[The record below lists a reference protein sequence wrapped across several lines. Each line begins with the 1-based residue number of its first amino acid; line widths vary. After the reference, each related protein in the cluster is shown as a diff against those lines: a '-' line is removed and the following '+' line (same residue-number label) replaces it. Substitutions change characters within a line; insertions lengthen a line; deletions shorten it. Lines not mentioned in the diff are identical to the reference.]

1 MKVTDYLKEKNGLFI
16 LCFLFAIFPGM
27 IMGLSEEGT
36 FLATNGFYCI
46 TVMIFFL
53 IVYIIVDYLKL
64 NRYCKRLSELI
75 GNNDLDFIVS
85 LPTHTSYEQKL
96 LMKLIVQ
103 LKRNAEKKME
113 VFEEKK
119 MEDIE
124 FIETWVH
131 EIKTPIA
138 ATKLIIENSLDN
150 PTEKALYNI
159 SDEIIK
165 IEDMVQKTIC
175 YSQLNDFS
183 RDCQISSVNLQKIVN
198 KCLQNEYSN
207 INNKYLE
214 LDIRSLNFEVNS
226 DEKWLYFIVK
236 QILDNAVKYSNENGL
251 IRIYG
256 VNDLYNKK
264 LFIEDSGIGIREEDM
279 RRIFEKGYTGLNG
292 RKKNVSTGVGL
303 YLSYKLAKKLGHDIH
318 ISSVLKQGTKVEI
331 ILQE

>member
-1 MKVTDYLKEKNGLFI
+1 
-16 LCFLFAIFPGM
+16 
-27 IMGLSEEGT
+27 MGLSEEGT

-96 LMKLIVQ
+96 LMKLIIQ

-264 LFIEDSGIGIREEDM
+264 LFIKDSGIGIREEDM

>member
-1 MKVTDYLKEKNGLFI
+1 MKVIDYLKEKKGLFI

-27 IMGLSEEGT
+27 IMGLSEEGAFHT
-36 FLATNGFYCI
+36 TNGFYCI
-46 TVMIFFL
+46 TVMMFL
-53 IVYIIVDYLKL
+53 FVIYIIVDYLKL
-64 NRYCKRLSELI
+64 NRYCKRLMKLN

-85 LPTHTSYEQKL
+85 LPNPTSYEQKL
-96 LMKLIVQ
+96 WIKLMIQ
-103 LKRNAEKKME
+103 LKRNAEKMIE

-138 ATKLIIENSLDN
+138 ATKLIIENSLDT
-150 PTEKALYNI
+150 PTEKALYSV

-183 RDCQISSVNLQKIVN
+183 RDCQISSVNLHKIVN

-207 INNKYLE
+207 INNKYLD
-214 LDIRSLNFEVNS
+214 LDIRTLDFEVNS

-256 VNDLYNKK
+256 VNDLHNQK
-264 LFIEDSGIGIREEDM
+264 LFIEDSGIGIREEDI
-279 RRIFEKGYTGLNG
+279 RRIFEKGYTGSNG
-292 RKKNVSTGVGL
+292 RKKTISTGVGL
-303 YLSYKLAKKLGHDIH
+303 YLSYKLARKLGHDIR
-318 ISSVLKQGTKVEI
+318 ISSVQRQGTKVEL

>member
-1 MKVTDYLKEKNGLFI
+1 MKVTDYLKEKKALFI

-27 IMGLSEEGT
+27 MMGLSEEGK
-36 FLATNGFYCI
+36 FLSTNGFYCI
-46 TVMIFFL
+46 EVMIFFL
-53 IVYIIVDYLKL
+53 VVYTIVDYLRL
-64 NRYCKRLSELI
+64 NRYCKRLSDLI
-75 GNNDLDFIVS
+75 GNDDLDFIAS
-85 LPTHTSYEQKL
+85 LPYPISYEQKL
-96 LMKLIVQ
+96 LMKLIIQ

-119 MEDIE
+119 IEDIE

-131 EIKTPIA
+131 EIKTPIS

-150 PTEKALYNI
+150 PTEKVLYNI

-207 INNKYLE
+207 INNKYLD
-214 LDIRSLNFEVNS
+214 LDIRNLNFEVNT

-236 QILDNAVKYSNENGL
+236 QVLDNAVKYSNEKGL

-264 LFIEDSGIGIREEDM
+264 LFIEDSGIGIREEDI
-279 RRIFEKGYTGLNG
+279 RRIFQKGYTGSNG
-292 RKKNVSTGVGL
+292 RKKTVSTGVGL

-318 ISSVLKQGTKVEI
+318 ISSVVKQGTKVEI

>member
-1 MKVTDYLKEKNGLFI
+1 MKMTDYLKEKNGLFI

-27 IMGLSEEGT
+27 IIGLSEEGI

-53 IVYIIVDYLKL
+53 FVYIIVDYLKL

-75 GNNDLDFIVS
+75 GNDDLDFIVS
-85 LPTHTSYEQKL
+85 LPLPTSYEQKL
-96 LMKLIVQ
+96 LMKLIIQ

-113 VFEEKK
+113 VFEETKI
-119 MEDIE
+119 EDIE

-150 PTEKALYNI
+150 PTEKVLYNI

-183 RDCQISSVNLQKIVN
+183 RDCQVSSVNLQKIVN

-207 INNKYLE
+207 INNKYLK
-214 LDIRSLNFEVNS
+214 LDVKNLNFEVNT
-226 DEKWLYFIVK
+226 DEKWLYFILK

-279 RRIFEKGYTGLNG
+279 RRIFQKGYTGLNG